1 MVGGGIY
8 ILPLDKDKKKEDK
21 TLLPLHNIF
30 YSSQPWKLDKK
41 RKEKHQDSKGGST
54 NSSIGIKKQW
64 RNTPTKTH
72 KYTYQ
77 TDKWVQQSC
86 RI

>member
-30 YSSQPWKLDKK
+30 YSSQP
-41 RKEKHQDSKGGST
+41 E
-54 NSSIGIKKQW
+54 N
-64 RNTPTKTH
+64 
-72 KYTYQ
+72 
-77 TDKWVQQSC
+77 
-86 RI
+86 